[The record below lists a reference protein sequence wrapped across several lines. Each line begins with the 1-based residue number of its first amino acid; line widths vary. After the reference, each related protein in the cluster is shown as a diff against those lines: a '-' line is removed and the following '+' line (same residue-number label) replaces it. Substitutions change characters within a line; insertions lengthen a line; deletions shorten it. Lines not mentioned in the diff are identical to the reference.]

1 MTTEAKNPF
10 DGVGQVLFLHAHP
23 DDETLATGGTIA
35 MLTSKGVGVTVLTG
49 TRGERGEVVE
59 GPLKMFEGTQQLADL
74 RMAELASA
82 MSALGVSDQR
92 FLGAPAARTAGMDAR
107 RYADSGMVWL
117 TPTVAAAATDSTVDA
132 LSRAPLGEVVSDI
145 RAVIDSTRPDLIVTY
160 DDQGGYGHPDHVRMH
175 DAGVRAA
182 QATGIRIALI
192 EPEDAALIEP
202 EDAALEPE
210 DAALEPEEG
219 MPGRAVFS
227 LDIGPWLPAK
237 IAALSSHRS
246 QLTMLNGSYRLSGGQ
261 VHPLSRVESYVES

>member
-1 MTTEAKNPF
+1 MTTEARNPF
-10 DGVGQVLFLHAHP
+10 DGVRQVLFLHAHP

-59 GPLKMFEGTQQLADL
+59 GPLKTFEGTRQLADL
-74 RMAELASA
+74 RMTELAGA

-92 FLGAPAARTAGMDAR
+92 FLGSPSARTAGMDER

-117 TPTVAAAATDSTVDA
+117 TPTVAAAASDSTVDA

-145 RAVIDSTRPDLIVTY
+145 RAVIDSTRPDMIVTY

-182 QATGIRIALI
+182 QATGTRITLI
-192 EPEDAALIEP
+192 EPDDAALIVP
-202 EDAALEPE
+202 D
-210 DAALEPEEG
+210 EG
-219 MPGRAVFS
+219 TPRLAVFS
-227 LDIGPWLPAK
+227 LDVEPWLPAK
-237 IAALSSHRS
+237 VAALSSHRS

-261 VHPLSRVESYVES
+261 VHLLSRVESYVES